1 MIIVRR
7 KKINKES
14 DKKIIDLKKINILFD
29 TGTPT

>member
-14 DKKIIDLKKINILFD
+14 DKKIIDLKKINILFE
-29 TGTPT
+29 TPS